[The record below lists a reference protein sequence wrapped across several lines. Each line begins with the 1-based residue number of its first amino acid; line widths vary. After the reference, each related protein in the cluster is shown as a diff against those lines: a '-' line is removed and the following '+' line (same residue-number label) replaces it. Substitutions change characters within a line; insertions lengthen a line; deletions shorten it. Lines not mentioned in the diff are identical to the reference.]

1 MRPGRVR
8 LPGVHEREVRGV
20 SAMSDQ
26 LQDKLLSSS
35 EISRSPCQLNI
46 INPHVSLWLG
56 PQVLDPVK
64 PIPNL
69 SSQSTNYYNDGRDLP
84 QVTGFLRD
92 DGNQP
97 LEVLVFHHLLVVG
110 TI

>member
-1 MRPGRVR
+1 MV
-8 LPGVHEREVRGV
+8 V
-20 SAMSDQ
+20 SDQ

-46 INPHVSLWLG
+46 NNSYASLWLG

-64 PIPNL
+64 SVPNL
-69 SSQSTNYYNDGRDLP
+69 FSIYKDSRDLL
-84 QVTGFLRD
+84 QAASFLLD
-92 DGNQP
+92 DRNQP
-97 LEVLVFHHLLVVG
+97 LEVLVFLHLLVVD

>member
-1 MRPGRVR
+1 
-8 LPGVHEREVRGV
+8 
-20 SAMSDQ
+20 MSDQ

-46 INPHVSLWLG
+46 INSHVSLWLG

-64 PIPNL
+64 SVPNL
-69 SSQSTNYYNDGRDLP
+69 SNQSTNHYNDSRDLP
-84 QVTGFLRD
+84 QATGFLLDDRD
-92 DGNQP
+92 QP